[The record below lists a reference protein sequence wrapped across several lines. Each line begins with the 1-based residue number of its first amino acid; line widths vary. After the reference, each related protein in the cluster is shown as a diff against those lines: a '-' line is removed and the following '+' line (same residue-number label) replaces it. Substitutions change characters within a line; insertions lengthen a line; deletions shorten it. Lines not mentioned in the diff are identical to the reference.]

1 MATRF
6 VLPFADVGSGI
17 LPSSG
22 AQLFFYDNKT
32 TLDKDTFTTATD
44 NIANTN
50 PVISDA
56 FARMRFASSSSFIP
70 IWYNAFIFVWYRD
83 PGI

>member
-22 AQLFFYDNKT
+22 AQLFFHENKT
-32 TLDKDTFTTATD
+32 IGTDKDTFTGP
-44 NIANTN
+44 NNGIANSN

-56 FARMRFASSSSFIP
+56 NGLFPDIFI
-70 IWYNAFIFVWYRD
+70 D
-83 PGI
+83 GIY